1 MTFIAWSFTR
11 PISHKNHHVTVRLT
25 DLCPLFRLVKANVN
39 PRHTKQQYAI
49 YAIHSNSID
58 GFQNGPSTEQ
68 YHKAVSGSQA
78 HYSSRFEENNRLAID
93 NFHWIAVFDR
103 GKGRTRIVRQTK
115 NLVACMETHIQRN
128 LSSPVGPTQVSPEL
142 RLGWGLLTINQQIKY
157 IYFLFCLDICCSH
170 HFKQLDVYKKIM
182 RNLSL

>member
-1 MTFIAWSFTR
+1 M
-11 PISHKNHHVTVRLT
+11 TVRLT

-58 GFQNGPSTEQ
+58 SFQNGPSTEQ

-78 HYSSRFEENNRLAID
+78 YYSSRFEDNNRLAID
-93 NFHWIAVFDR
+93 NFYWIAVFDR
-103 GKGRTRIVRQTK
+103 GKGRTRIVRQTQ

-128 LSSPVGPTQVSPEL
+128 LSSPVGPTQVSPEW
-142 RLGWGLLTINQQIKY
+142 RLGWGFLKINQQIKY
-157 IYFLFCLDICCSH
+157 IYFLFCLGICCSH
-170 HFKQLDVYKKIM
+170 HFKQLDVYKKSCETYLCDFVF
-182 RNLSL
+182 NSC